1 MNIDGRGGGTPWPS
15 NEDTRAKG
23 CARMLR
29 PNVLT
34 ESTAQNDELSEML
47 RVQFDV
53 REMHAFFDGFAEA
66 MLPDWFGS
74 TKPRTLGG
82 KPEQERFW
90 ADRAA

>member
-1 MNIDGRGGGTPWPS
+1 
-15 NEDTRAKG
+15 
-23 CARMLR
+23 MLR

-74 TKPRTLGG
+74 T
-82 KPEQERFW
+82 
-90 ADRAA
+90 